1 MVLLKQFVRD
11 PRPGI
16 VVAGACCGAELDKI
30 VIPLEILCK
39 KDKMIEMAM
48 AFQIKLAADD
58 RFDVR
63 ILLGFMEEGR
73 NAGHG
78 AVIRNGKAWLAETA
92 GLFEQVG
99 DLCDPVNGII
109 RMYV

>member
-1 MVLLKQFVRD
+1 
-11 PRPGI
+11 
-16 VVAGACCGAELDKI
+16 
-30 VIPLEILCK
+30 
-39 KDKMIEMAM
+39 MIEAVIS
-48 AFQIKLAADD
+48 FQIELAADD

-99 DLCDPVNGII
+99 NLRDPVNGII
-109 RMYV
+109 RVYVQMCE